1 MPGPLAMLGIQAGLG
16 VGQAL
21 LGQQAA
27 RRQEDQMREQAAQDK
42 LIQSFNP
49 GAQPTPVAPQQ
60 PGVTQQMLS
69 DPITK
74 QLLSQLVG
82 KGIGALTNQ
91 SPTLKPPI
99 VGLGGG
105 GGVQN
110 VASPINYMTQ

>member
-1 MPGPLAMLGIQAGLG
+1 MAAWLAPMLASTALTAGQGFL
-16 VGQAL
+16 ANR
-21 LGQQAA
+21 AA
-27 RRQEDQMREQAAQDK
+27 DRHEERMRKQAAQDK
-42 LIQSFNP
+42 LIQSFSP

-74 QLLSQLVG
+74 QLLAGLVG
-82 KGIGALTNQ
+82 KGIGALTNRP
-91 SPTLKPPI
+91 PT

>member
-1 MPGPLAMLGIQAGLG
+1 MAAFLAPMLASAALSAGQG
-16 VGQAL
+16 YMANR
-21 LGQQAA
+21 AA
-27 RRQEDQMREQAAQDK
+27 ERQEERMRKQAAQDK
-42 LIQSFNP
+42 LIQSFSP

-74 QLLSQLVG
+74 QLLAGLVG
-82 KGIGALTNQ
+82 KGIGALTNRP
-91 SPTLKPPI
+91 PT

-110 VASPINYMTQ
+110 VASPINYMTP

>member
-1 MPGPLAMLGIQAGLG
+1 MPGPLALMGIQAGLG
-16 VGQAL
+16 GMQAL
-21 LGQQAA
+21 MGQQAA

-74 QLLSQLVG
+74 QLLAGLVG
-82 KGIGALTNQ
+82 KGIGALTNRP
-91 SPTLKPPI
+91 PT

>member
-1 MPGPLAMLGIQAGLG
+1 MAAWLAPMLASTALTAGQGFL
-16 VGQAL
+16 ANR
-21 LGQQAA
+21 AA
-27 RRQEDQMREQAAQDK
+27 GRQEERMRKQAAQDK
-42 LIQSFNP
+42 LIQSFSP

-74 QLLSQLVG
+74 QLLAGLVG
-82 KGIGALTNQ
+82 KGIGALTNRP
-91 SPTLKPPI
+91 PT

-110 VASPINYMTQ
+110 VASPFNYMTQ

>member
-1 MPGPLAMLGIQAGLG
+1 MAAWLAPMLASTALTAGQGFL
-16 VGQAL
+16 ANR
-21 LGQQAA
+21 AA
-27 RRQEDQMREQAAQDK
+27 GRQEERMRKQAAQDK
-42 LIQSFNP
+42 LIQSFSP

-74 QLLSQLVG
+74 QLLAGLVG
-82 KGIGALTNQ
+82 KGIGALTNRP
-91 SPTLKPPI
+91 PT

>member
-1 MPGPLAMLGIQAGLG
+1 MPAWLAPMLASTALSAGQG
-16 VGQAL
+16 YMANRAAE
-21 LGQQAA
+21 QQQK
-27 RRQEDQMREQAAQDK
+27 RMDEQAAQDK
-42 LIQSFNP
+42 LIQSFSP

-74 QLLSQLVG
+74 QLLAGLVG
-82 KGIGALTNQ
+82 KGIGALTNRP
-91 SPTLKPPI
+91 PT

-110 VASPINYMTQ
+110 VASPINYMTP

>member
-1 MPGPLAMLGIQAGLG
+1 MPAWLAPMLASTALSAGQG
-16 VGQAL
+16 YMANRAAE
-21 LGQQAA
+21 QQQK
-27 RRQEDQMREQAAQDK
+27 RMDEQAAQDK
-42 LIQSFNP
+42 LIQSFSP

-74 QLLSQLVG
+74 QLLAGLVG
-82 KGIGALTNQ
+82 KGIGALTNRP
-91 SPTLKPPI
+91 PT

-110 VASPINYMTQ
+110 VASPFNYMTQ

>member
-1 MPGPLAMLGIQAGLG
+1 
-16 VGQAL
+16 
-21 LGQQAA
+21 
-27 RRQEDQMREQAAQDK
+27 MREQAASDK

-74 QLLSQLVG
+74 QLLAGLVG
-82 KGIGALTNQ
+82 KGIGALTNRP
-91 SPTLKPPI
+91 PT

>member
-1 MPGPLAMLGIQAGLG
+1 MLGIQAGLG

-21 LGQQAA
+21 LGQQGA
-27 RRQEDQMREQAAQDK
+27 RRQEERMREQAASDK

-74 QLLSQLVG
+74 QLLAGLVG
-82 KGIGALTNQ
+82 KGIGALTNRP
-91 SPTLKPPI
+91 PT

-110 VASPINYMTQ
+110 VASPINYMTP

>member
-1 MPGPLAMLGIQAGLG
+1 MPGPLALMGIQAGLG
-16 VGQAL
+16 GMQAL
-21 LGQQAA
+21 MGQQAA
-27 RRQEDQMREQAAQDK
+27 RRQEDQMRKQAAQDK

-74 QLLSQLVG
+74 QLLAGLVG
-82 KGIGALTNQ
+82 KGIGALTNRP
-91 SPTLKPPI
+91 PT

>member
-1 MPGPLAMLGIQAGLG
+1 MPGPLALMGIQAGLG
-16 VGQAL
+16 GMQAL

-27 RRQEDQMREQAAQDK
+27 RRQEERMREQAASDK

-49 GAQPTPVAPQQ
+49 GAQPTPVAAQQ

-82 KGIGALTNQ
+82 KGIGALTNRP
-91 SPTLKPPI
+91 PT

-110 VASPINYMTQ
+110 VASPFNYMTP

>member
-1 MPGPLAMLGIQAGLG
+1 MAAFLAPLLASTALSAGQG
-16 VGQAL
+16 YMANR
-21 LGQQAA
+21 AA
-27 RRQEDQMREQAAQDK
+27 ERQEERMRKQAAQDK
-42 LIQSFNP
+42 LIQSFSP

-74 QLLSQLVG
+74 QLLAGLVG
-82 KGIGALTNQ
+82 KGIGALTNRP
-91 SPTLKPPI
+91 PT

-110 VASPINYMTQ
+110 VASPINYMTP

>member
-1 MPGPLAMLGIQAGLG
+1 MPGPLALMGIQAGLG
-16 VGQAL
+16 GMQAL
-21 LGQQAA
+21 MGQQAA
-27 RRQEDQMREQAAQDK
+27 RRQEDQLRKQAAQDK

-49 GAQPTPVAPQQ
+49 GAQPTPVAAQQ

-82 KGIGALTNQ
+82 KGIGALTNRP
-91 SPTLKPPI
+91 PT

>member
-21 LGQQAA
+21 LGQHAA
-27 RRQEDQMREQAAQDK
+27 RRQEERMRKQAAQDK
-42 LIQSFNP
+42 LIQSFSP

-60 PGVTQQMLS
+60 PGVTQQMLA

-74 QLLSQLVG
+74 QLIAGLVG
-82 KGIGALTNQ
+82 KGIGALTNRP
-91 SPTLKPPI
+91 PT

>member
-1 MPGPLAMLGIQAGLG
+1 MLGIQAGLG

-27 RRQEDQMREQAAQDK
+27 RRQEERMRKQAAQDK
-42 LIQSFNP
+42 LIQSFSP

-74 QLLSQLVG
+74 QLLAGLVG
-82 KGIGALTNQ
+82 KGIGALTNRP
-91 SPTLKPPI
+91 PT

-110 VASPINYMTQ
+110 VASPFNYMTP

>member
-1 MPGPLAMLGIQAGLG
+1 MAAWLAPMLASTALTAGQGFL
-16 VGQAL
+16 ANR
-21 LGQQAA
+21 AA
-27 RRQEDQMREQAAQDK
+27 GRQEERMRKQAAQDK

-49 GAQPTPVAPQQ
+49 GAQPTPVAQQQ

-82 KGIGALTNQ
+82 KGIGALTNRP
-91 SPTLKPPI
+91 PT

-110 VASPINYMTQ
+110 VASPFNYMTP

>member
-1 MPGPLAMLGIQAGLG
+1 MAAFLAPMLASAALSAGQG
-16 VGQAL
+16 YMANR
-21 LGQQAA
+21 AA
-27 RRQEDQMREQAAQDK
+27 ERQEERMRKQAAQDK
-42 LIQSFNP
+42 LIQSFSP
-49 GAQPTPVAPQQ
+49 GAQPTPVAAQQ

-82 KGIGALTNQ
+82 KGIGALTNRP
-91 SPTLKPPI
+91 PT

>member
-1 MPGPLAMLGIQAGLG
+1 MPGPLALMGIQAGLG
-16 VGQAL
+16 GMQAL
-21 LGQQAA
+21 MGQQAA
-27 RRQEDQMREQAAQDK
+27 RRQEDQMRKQAAQDK

-74 QLLSQLVG
+74 QLLAGLVG
-82 KGIGALTNQ
+82 KGIGALTNRP
-91 SPTLKPPI
+91 PT

-110 VASPINYMTQ
+110 VASPFNYMTP